1 MAFTPSCGKMDAFG
15 LAGNGQLGTRSTC
28 NRKSPAPV
36 KGPWVASNSPTD
48 TGEKAKR
55 NKKTHR
61 RK

>member
-36 KGPWVASNSPTD
+36 KGHFVAFTAPTD
-48 TGEKAKR
+48 SGKIS
-55 NKKTHR
+55 
-61 RK
+61 